1 MQLNIKQRFGVAL
14 SYVLIIIGIGYYFSN
29 SLEFIVDTSN
39 NLNLVFIATAL
50 AMILS
55 AYITEPYFTKPVDV
69 ITRWVAILLFVLGL
83 NSKQCI
89 SLYDYW
95 IYASVFFII
104 ISLVSIFLHGINIFE
119 KQQRVVVAL
128 ICKISR
134 PEIVF
139 TFLYFD
145 IVFSLFQNNP
155 KEYPVLIG
163 FGFLLWMNRPIVIF
177 VKSLSRLFDYAIKI
191 EKAGEFLGNIIA
203 FDSDD
208 LYKVEI
214 ENTNKLVKENLIG
227 KVVYA
232 ENNDIGVF
240 GIIIKQNILLNKKWI
255 EVLTLREKNRQLSFD
270 LKTLQPLK
278 NEKTI
283 FSVTNAVYLIEL
295 EKSNFP
301 FTELITSNNIVS
313 NFANFVG
320 YVWQGS
326 TINKV
331 KFINLFNND
340 LLIEKNIGEGTII
353 QTSIGNQNVLY
364 QIIDAKTEEDILEF
378 KNTNGFIIG
387 TAQKLGN
394 YDIEKFE
401 INTVKWL
408 PEIYTPIFLLSEA
421 IIEYDNLKSIGKLPN
436 TTLGINIKLPS
447 DLVTHNTAILG
458 ILGIGKS
465 CLTFELIKKTIVDTS
480 TKIICIDI
488 TNQYFNEL
496 PNYIDKGLIQIDY
509 DQIELLISP
518 NYKSIN
524 KDIEEGG
531 NHKQFKSSIIT
542 ILDDFLKSETDRVLI
557 INPQMF
563 NVSYQAGELKN
574 KKVGPGPNDWAEVA
588 SMRDLSIAEITR
600 TISEVSLDIC
610 KAIGTTDDARLL
622 LVFEEAHS
630 LVPEWNSASN
640 DGDKSAT
647 NGTAKVIL
655 QGRKYGLGTFV
666 ITQRTANIS
675 KSILNQCNTIFA
687 FRIFD
692 DTGKLFLENYI
703 GSDYSNLLATL
714 EERHC
719 VAIGKALKLKQPII
733 LELNDMND
741 IITKDEQ

>member
-1 MQLNIKQRFGVAL
+1 MQLNIKQRFAVLGI
-14 SYVLIIIGIGYYFSN
+14 YVLLIIGIGRYFSN
-29 SLEFIVDTSN
+29 DWVFIYDTSN
-39 NLNLVFIATAL
+39 NLNHVLITTGLAL
-50 AMILS
+50 ILS
-55 AYITEPYFTKPVDV
+55 TYITEPYFTKPVDV
-69 ITRWVAILLFVLGL
+69 ITRWVAIFLFLLGL

-95 IYASVFFII
+95 LYACVFFVG
-104 ISLVSIFLHGINIFE
+104 ISLLAIFLHGLKLFE
-119 KQQRVVVAL
+119 KQQRIVVDV

-139 TFLYFD
+139 SILYFD
-145 IVFSLFQNNP
+145 IVVSLFQQNL
-155 KEYPVLIG
+155 KEYPILIG
-163 FGFLLWMNRPIVIF
+163 FGFLLLINKPIVWLVKWLSSLLKF
-177 VKSLSRLFDYAIKI
+177 VVLKNNSSLLLGEIIGFDN
-191 EKAGEFLGNIIA
+191 EN
-203 FDSDD
+203 
-208 LYKVEI
+208 LYKVEVLNSNSI
-214 ENTNKLVKENLIG
+214 ISKNLTGKLVYFESNNAG
-227 KVVYA
+227 VV
-232 ENNDIGVF
+232 
-240 GIIIKQNILLNKKWI
+240 GIILNEKTLLNKKWI
-255 EVLTLREKNRQLSFD
+255 EVLNLKDRNEKSISFNLLS
-270 LKTLQPLK
+270 LKPLS

-283 FSVTNAVYLIEL
+283 FSISNAVYLIKLDIFSPEFQL
-295 EKSNFP
+295 SISTNP
-301 FTELITSNNIVS
+301 VVL

-326 TINKV
+326 TINRI
-331 KFINLFNND
+331 KFLKLFDNK
-340 LLIEKNIGEGTII
+340 LLTEEKIGEGTII
-353 QTSIGNQNVLY
+353 KTNIGNEEVLY
-364 QIIDAKTEEDILEF
+364 QIIDAKTEEENLEQ
-378 KNTNGFIIG
+378 KNTSGFTIG
-387 TAQKLGN
+387 TAQKLGK
-394 YDIEKFE
+394 YDSVEFE
-401 INTVKWL
+401 LDTVKWL
-408 PEIYTPIFLLSEA
+408 PEIFSPIFLLEKNERVYNHN
-421 IIEYDNLKSIGKLPN
+421 ISIGKLPN
-436 TTLGINIKLPS
+436 TNFGINIKYSS

-465 CLTFELIKKTIVDTS
+465 CLTFELIKKTITETN
-480 TKIICIDI
+480 TKIICLDI

-496 PNYIDKGLIQIDY
+496 PNYINNGLNQIDY
-509 DQIELLISP
+509 DNIDSMISP

-531 NHKQFKSSIIT
+531 NHKQFKTSIVSV
-542 ILDDFLKSETDRVLI
+542 LDNFLKSDVDRVLI

-563 NVSYQAGELKN
+563 TVSCQVGEVKN
-574 KKVGPGPNDWAEVA
+574 KKIGSGPSDWAEVA
-588 SMRDLSIAEITR
+588 SMRDLTIAEITR
-600 TISEVSLDIC
+600 IISEVSLDLC
-610 KAIGTTDDARLL
+610 KVLGTADEARLL

-692 DTGKLFLENYI
+692 DTGKQFLENYI

-733 LELNDMND
+733 LELNNMND
-741 IITKDEQ
+741 IVIN